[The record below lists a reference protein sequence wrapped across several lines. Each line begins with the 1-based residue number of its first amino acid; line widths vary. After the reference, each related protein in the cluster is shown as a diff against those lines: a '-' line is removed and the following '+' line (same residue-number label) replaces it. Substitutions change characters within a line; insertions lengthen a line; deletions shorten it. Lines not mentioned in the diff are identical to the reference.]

1 MQITIREALP
11 AELAPAGQLTA
22 AVYQDE
28 SLAEETYLPRLL
40 DAAARHAAEGAW
52 QLIAVADA
60 DGADGGVGAASAGG
74 TAGRLVG
81 AAVYTVAGSEFA
93 DIAADGEAE
102 IRMLATAGDL
112 RGQGIGEALVL
123 DCVRRARKEGRPAL
137 VLSTKPEMRAAQRL
151 YARLGFT
158 RTPERDWEYAPGK
171 GLLTYRLRL
180 D

>member
-28 SLAEETYLPRLL
+28 SLAEETYLPRLR

-52 QLIAVADA
+52 QLIAVTSAD
-60 DGADGGVGAASAGG
+60 G

-93 DIAADGEAE
+93 DIAAEGEAE
-102 IRMLATAGDL
+102 IRMLATAGDV

-123 DCVRRARKEGRPAL
+123 DCVRRAREQGRPAL
-137 VLSTKPEMRAAQRL
+137 VLSTKPEMRAAHRL
-151 YARLGFT
+151 YERLGFT

>member
-1 MQITIREALP
+1 
-11 AELAPAGQLTA
+11 
-22 AVYQDE
+22 
-28 SLAEETYLPRLL
+28 
-40 DAAARHAAEGAW
+40 
-52 QLIAVADA
+52 
-60 DGADGGVGAASAGG
+60 
-74 TAGRLVG
+74 
-81 AAVYTVAGSEFA
+81 
-93 DIAADGEAE
+93 
-102 IRMLATAGDL
+102 MLATAGDV

-123 DCVRRARKEGRPAL
+123 HCVRRARKEGRPAL